1 MIDALVFDLDGT
13 LWDTTGPCATAWN
26 RVLARLGLPRRVTA
40 ADVRAVTGKSHFEAI
55 AGAFPELGGDI
66 RQRLSDETAIEDTV
80 AILEPDG
87 PVPPH
92 LFEGVAALVPRL
104 AARVPLAI
112 VSNCQQGYIEAFY
125 AVSGLGPAFV
135 DKECW
140 GDTGET
146 KAENLR
152 RVLARNGFRKA
163 WFVGDTEGDRVAARA
178 NGVRFAHACWGYGAV
193 AEADRVLAAFGEVE
207 ALLG

>member
-26 RVLARLGLPRRVTA
+26 RVLGRLGIARRVVA
-40 ADVRAVTGKSHFEAI
+40 GDVRAVTGKSHFEAI
-55 AGAFPELGGDI
+55 AAAFPDLEGELL
-66 RQRLSDETAIEDTV
+66 QRLSDETAIEDTV
-80 AILEPDG
+80 AILEPDA
-87 PVPPH
+87 PAPPH
-92 LFEGVAALVPRL
+92 VFPHVSALVPRL

-125 AVSGLGPAFV
+125 AVSGLGASFV

-140 GDTGET
+140 GDTGQS

-152 RVLARNGFRKA
+152 RVLARNGFRRA
-163 WFVGDTEGDRVAARA
+163 WFVGDTEGDRAAALA
-178 NGVRFAHACWGYGAV
+178 NDVPFAHASWGYGAV
-193 AEADRVLAAFGEVE
+193 AAADRVLGSFADVE
-207 ALLG
+207 GLL